1 MSEMGLELQQNLEK
15 SVIHV
20 FYLLENVDNFF
31 SQVSCDKNSTNGA
44 SFFDFI

>member
-1 MSEMGLELQQNLEK
+1 MGLELQQNLKK

-31 SQVSCDKNSTNGA
+31 SQVFCDKNSTNGA
-44 SFFDFI
+44 SFFDSI